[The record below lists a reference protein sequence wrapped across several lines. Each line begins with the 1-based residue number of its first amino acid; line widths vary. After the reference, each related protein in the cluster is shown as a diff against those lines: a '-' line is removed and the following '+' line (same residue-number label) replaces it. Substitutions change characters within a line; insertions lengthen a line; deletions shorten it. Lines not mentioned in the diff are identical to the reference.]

1 MIALEAALLAAGLAG
16 LYFGA
21 EWLVR
26 GSARLARGYGLST
39 LVVGLTVVS
48 FGSSA
53 PELLVGVVASIQDSS
68 DVVLGNVV
76 GSNILNIA
84 LILGIAALLR
94 PMKVELRLLSREAP
108 LMVAVSIVMVALA
121 LDFRIGRADGIALLA
136 GFVAYLWFVLN
147 AARSETLAV
156 TAEYEQF
163 EIAQALTPQDHRRM
177 RDLGLTFAGLLALA
191 AGAHALVTSA
201 VFFARLLGVT
211 EVVIGLTVVAI
222 GTSLPELATSVVA
235 ALRGEPDIALGNA
248 VGSNLFNI
256 MSILGISSLIRP
268 IRVAPELLYF
278 EIPVMVG
285 IAFALLPL
293 AWRGRELGR
302 LSGGLLVATY
312 LAFTTTLILRA
323 ISSS

>member
-1 MIALEAALLAAGLAG
+1 MIAVQAALLAAGLAG

-26 GSARLARGYGLST
+26 GSARLARGYGVST

-53 PELLVGVVASIQDSS
+53 PELLVGVVASVQGRS

-84 LILGIAALLR
+84 LILGVAALLK
-94 PMKVELRLLSREAP
+94 PMKVEMRLLSREAP
-108 LMVAVSIVMVALA
+108 LMVAVSILMGALA
-121 LDFRIGRADGIALLA
+121 LDYQIGRVDGVALLT
-136 GFVAYLWFVLN
+136 GFVAYLWFVMR
-147 AARSETLAV
+147 AARSETAAV

-163 EIAQALTPQDHRRM
+163 QIAQALAPATSRRM
-177 RDLGLTFAGLLALA
+177 RDVAITLAGLVALA
-191 AGAHALVTSA
+191 GGAHALVTSA

-211 EVVIGLTVVAI
+211 EVMIGLTVVAL

-235 ALRGEPDIALGNA
+235 ALRGESDIALGNA

-256 MSILGISSLIRP
+256 LSIIGISALIHP
-268 IRVAPELLYF
+268 ITVAPALLRF
-278 EIPVMVG
+278 EIPFMVAT
-285 IAFALLPL
+285 AFVLLPL
-293 AWRGRELGR
+293 AWRRKILGR
-302 LSGGLLVATY
+302 VSGALLLATY
-312 LAFTTTLILRA
+312 LGFTLILILRS
-323 ISSS
+323 IPSR